1 MKTLQKSLR
10 KRLTREE
17 FVEKFYSKSK
27 SVGSKTVLLSV
38 LKNFDTFCLEVYQQD
53 SEKLLEEL
61 RGDMGD
67 ALYNFLQD
75 FIEYMEKKSLKPKT
89 IASYFSTL
97 RTYLR
102 SQGIKINTDDVKDL
116 ITLPQIIQELRE
128 PLTKKH
134 LKLLLDYAKPD
145 RKALYLTLL
154 SSGMRIGE
162 ALSLRKRDFDLTSDL
177 IMITISGQ
185 YTKTKQTRQTYVS
198 QEAKTALLRILENK
212 EESDLVFAK
221 SENLLASRLTEERTF
236 DNLRKRC
243 GLTETYS
250 DSNRHKFTIHSMRS
264 FFHTQA
270 SIAHDEQYA
279 NALDGHQGYL
289 MQYYRL
295 SKEKRAELYRE
306 LEPHLL
312 VYVDDSV
319 TKMHEKLVKKSE
331 EQELQ
336 IEKLSKMIE
345 RLQKYIPK
353 TV

>member
-17 FVEKFYSKSK
+17 FVEKFYSKSN

-38 LKNFDTFCLEVYQQD
+38 LKNFDSFCIEVYGND
-53 SEKLLEEL
+53 SESLLEEL

-75 FIEYMEKKSLKPKT
+75 FIKYLEDKRLKPKT

-102 SQGIKINTDDVKDL
+102 SQEIKISSDDIKDL
-116 ITLPQIIQELRE
+116 IRLPQIIQELRE
-128 PLTKKH
+128 PLSKEH

-162 ALSLRKRDFDLTSDL
+162 ALSLRKNDFDLSSDPV
-177 IMITISGQ
+177 MITIQGK
-185 YTKTKQTRQTYVS
+185 YTKTKQTRKTYIS
-198 QEAKTALLRILENK
+198 SEAKTALLRILENK
-212 EESDLVFAK
+212 QNSDLVFAK
-221 SENLLASRLTEERTF
+221 SENLQAAKLSEERTF

-243 GLTETYS
+243 DLTEKYL
-250 DSNRHKFTIHSMRS
+250 DSSRHKITIHSMRA

-270 SIAHDEQYA
+270 SIIHDEQYA

-289 MQYYRL
+289 EQYYRL
-295 SKEKRAELYRE
+295 SEEKRAELYRK

-312 VYVDDSV
+312 IYVDKSV
-319 TKMHEKLVKKSE
+319 TQIQQKLQEKTE
-331 EQELQ
+331 TQELQ
-336 IEKLSKMIE
+336 IEKLTKMVE
-345 RLQKYIPK
+345 RLQKFIPK
-353 TV
+353 TI